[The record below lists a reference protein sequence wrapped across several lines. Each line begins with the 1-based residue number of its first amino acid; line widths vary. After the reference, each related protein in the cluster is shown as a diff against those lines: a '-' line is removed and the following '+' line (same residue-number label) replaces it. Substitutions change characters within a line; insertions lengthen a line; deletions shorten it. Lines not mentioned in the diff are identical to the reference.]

1 MTTAEKN
8 EIANFLDLAGDY
20 LSSGY
25 HGEKKEY
32 SFKDDAPLLKSSGE
46 DSLGEDSQR
55 EDSHEKIA
63 SEIHQC
69 RNCELGNS
77 RKNAAPGEGALKP
90 LVMVIG
96 EGPGEEED
104 NQGRPFVG
112 KAGHQLD
119 KMLAAINLSRNTNC
133 YIANVIKCR
142 PPYNRNPFPVETAA
156 CAHFLE
162 RQIQLLKPKFILVAG
177 KVAAN
182 TLLKT
187 NEQIGKLRGNFYQFK
202 SGGLT
207 IPLIITYHPSAVLR
221 DISLKRPVWEDLKLL
236 RAKIQETQEE

>member
-1 MTTAEKN
+1 MTAVEKN
-8 EIANFLDLAGDY
+8 KISNFLDLTVDY
-20 LSSGY
+20 LASGY

-32 SFKDDAPLLKSSGE
+32 CFKDDDAQPPSLSG
-46 DSLGEDSQR
+46 

-63 SEIHQC
+63 GEIQQC
-69 RNCELGNS
+69 RKCQLGNS
-77 RKNAAPGEGALKP
+77 RKNPAPGEGALQP

-119 KMLAAINLSRNTNC
+119 KMLAAIELSRNTNC

-142 PPYNRNPFPVETAA
+142 PPYNRNPFPDETAA

-162 RQIQLLKPKFILVAG
+162 RQIKLLKPKFILVAG

-187 NEQIGKLRGNFYQFK
+187 DEQIGKLRGKFIQF
-202 SGGLT
+202 SIAGLS
-207 IPLIITYHPSAVLR
+207 IPLIITYHPAAVIR

-236 RAKIQETQEE
+236 RARIEETREK